1 MAAAPSSQA
10 RRVPFA
16 HGFGWLLQGL
26 ALMRRQPARL
36 LLITV
41 LMQLVLGLTQV
52 PLIGLLIVLSVPG
65 LGAGLLQALHVTA
78 TGGGPPLKTLFQP
91 LASGRHNGRLLALGA
106 LVFAVGVVTIS
117 LLLSGNEDLM
127 DPALV
132 ERIGQGDVEAMASLN
147 QETLGRMVL
156 AFLIGV
162 AVSGTLSFFT
172 IPLLWFGDRKLGRA
186 LGEGLRA
193 LFVNWAAF
201 LALSLGLMLA
211 ALPLGLVSGVLF
223 GLAAGGG
230 AMAAAVLALILL
242 LVLAFQL
249 LLFATQYCA
258 YRDIFGLTTP
268 PAPSGDDDDGQ
279 LLA

>member
-1 MAAAPSSQA
+1 MATTPSPQP

-26 ALMRRQPARL
+26 VLMRRQPGRL

-52 PLIGLLIVLSVPG
+52 PLIGLLVVLSVPG

-78 TGGGPPLKTLFQP
+78 TGGRPQLKTLFQP
-91 LASGRHNGRLLALGA
+91 LASGRHSGRLLALGA

-132 ERIGQGDVEAMASLN
+132 ERIGQGDVDAMASLN

-162 AVSGTLSFFT
+162 SVSGTLSFFT

-193 LFVNWAAF
+193 LFANWAAF
-201 LALSLGLMLA
+201 LALSLGLMA
-211 ALPLGLVSGVLF
+211 AAVPVGVVSGVLF

-230 AMAAAVLALILL
+230 ALAGAVLALILL

-249 LLFATQYCA
+249 LLFAAQYCA
-258 YRDIFGLTTP
+258 YRDIFGITP
-268 PAPSGDDDDGQ
+268 EPEPTAEADDAQ